1 MKIFLSILLLNW
13 LVNGIYSDEIDNDSK
28 LVVFVNSEKTIV
40 TQNFEKNALDKIK
53 KLADEAKVKFQVME
67 SANGLPAE
75 ITTLPAILFYGP
87 TGRSIYQG
95 RYLSFDRILNFVE
108 TSQNISQ
115 TALLGTHKNVP
126 VAKNGRAFI
135 GVPIKIAE
143 VTGVPPKDYDFKTFH
158 EKSFKVILKEL
169 HGYEFKE
176 LLNSNRSDRF
186 FYMDFYP
193 WVSKEGQLYLS
204 ASLFSQFHCK
214 VPIWTTGKSPFV
226 GGWKDQEILFKQATA
241 RMEEEI
247 NKQKINSNLGDDF
260 DSVPNE
266 TKIVSWEDLGLK
278 VEEKKKVANAI
289 NNNQIPNDWSI
300 DSKLGHKGTVLFRLA
315 PPNENYSGFAKTIN
329 GNMNL
334 NSSVNEKKLSGS
346 FKVKM
351 DSVTMGDIE
360 LDSAIL
366 GKEMINALSFPVA
379 SFDFAYTAKP
389 EDFNLQFG
397 SESIFD
403 VTGKF
408 TFKDK
413 TIPLKVEFS
422 LEPIVKKNKT
432 ILFLNAKFRIDLKVF
447 GLTGAPDES
456 AEKDILEFFIHLE
469 MVGSEK

>member
-1 MKIFLSILLLNW
+1 
-13 LVNGIYSDEIDNDSK
+13 
-28 LVVFVNSEKTIV
+28 
-40 TQNFEKNALDKIK
+40 
-53 KLADEAKVKFQVME
+53 
-67 SANGLPAE
+67 
-75 ITTLPAILFYGP
+75 
-87 TGRSIYQG
+87 
-95 RYLSFDRILNFVE
+95 
-108 TSQNISQ
+108 
-115 TALLGTHKNVP
+115 
-126 VAKNGRAFI
+126 
-135 GVPIKIAE
+135 
-143 VTGVPPKDYDFKTFH
+143 
-158 EKSFKVILKEL
+158 
-169 HGYEFKE
+169 
-176 LLNSNRSDRF
+176 
-186 FYMDFYP
+186 MDFYP